1 MIYHLIGDLKVEL
14 GDRMPPVEVEDVV
27 GRFLGNLLLGEQELS
42 LVLRATVIQ
51 QFQITEKKEKV
62 AVAGCRVRLPES
74 TGLCQSRQISGG
86 HGKAAQGWHL
96 QGVKSGGNFV

>member
-1 MIYHLIGDLKVEL
+1 MIYHLIGDLRAEL

-27 GRFLGNLLLGEQELS
+27 GRLVLLLLGNKPLL

-62 AVAGCRVRLPES
+62 AVAGCRVS
-74 TGLCQSRQISGG
+74 VVKNQIVSI
-86 HGKAAQGWHL
+86 
-96 QGVKSGGNFV
+96 

>member
-1 MIYHLIGDLKVEL
+1 MIYHLIGDLRAEL

-27 GRFLGNLLLGEQELS
+27 GRLVLLLLLGNKPLL

-62 AVAGCRVRLPES
+62 AVAGCRVS
-74 TGLCQSRQISGG
+74 VVKNQIVSI
-86 HGKAAQGWHL
+86 
-96 QGVKSGGNFV
+96 